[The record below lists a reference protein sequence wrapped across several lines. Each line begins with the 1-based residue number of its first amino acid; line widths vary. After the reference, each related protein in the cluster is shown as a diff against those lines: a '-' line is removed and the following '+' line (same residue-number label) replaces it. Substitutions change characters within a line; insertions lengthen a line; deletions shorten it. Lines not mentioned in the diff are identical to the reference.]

1 MKENK
6 KLIKDALKKHL
17 DREDKFENLVLNL
30 ALKKMAGAK
39 KDDEG
44 VFKEAKTCHHGH
56 KNAGRH
62 VRYPRRD

>member
-44 VFKEAKTCHHGH
+44 VYYSKKQKRVFTS
-56 KNAGRH
+56 
-62 VRYPRRD
+62 